1 MQKNRIKHLP
11 PLRIFL
17 VSISILT
24 AMIFS
29 AGCVKNV
36 RPPLSVCIQRVD
48 WTDEALDNL
57 NDKNKV
63 AVLVLS
69 DYCELKLD

>member
-1 MQKNRIKHLP
+1 MKKVKAKMP
-11 PLRIFL
+11 PAPLKFS
-17 VSISILT
+17 VSILILI
-24 AMIFS
+24 AMLFS
-29 AGCVKNV
+29 VGCVKNV
-36 RPPLSVCIQRVD
+36 RPPLSVCIQKVD

-69 DYCELKLD
+69 DYCDLKID